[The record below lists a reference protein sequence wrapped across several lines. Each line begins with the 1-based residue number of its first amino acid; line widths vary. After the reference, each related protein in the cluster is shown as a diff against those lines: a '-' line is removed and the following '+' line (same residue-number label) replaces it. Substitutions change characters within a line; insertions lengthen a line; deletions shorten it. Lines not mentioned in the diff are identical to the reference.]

1 MFVRDLNKCKAFIAG
16 DQALLR
22 ELFNPAKDEIEVTYS
37 LGHATVKPHQ
47 TTLNHKLTTS
57 EVYYILQGQAT
68 MHLDKEIKQV
78 RAGQAIYI
86 PPGSEQKITN
96 PGNEDLL
103 FLCIVE
109 PAWRPEDEQILEP
122 RSDPDNG

>member
-1 MFVRDLNKCKAFIAG
+1 MFVRDLRKRKTFIAG
-16 DQALLR
+16 DHTLLR
-22 ELFNPAKDEIEVTYS
+22 ELFNPVKDEIEVTYS

-47 TTLNHKLTTS
+47 TTLNHKLATS

-68 MHLDKEIKQV
+68 MHLDNETKQV

-96 PGNEDLL
+96 SGNEDLL

-109 PAWRPEDEQILEP
+109 PAWRPEDEQILETPAGP
-122 RSDPDNG
+122 R